1 MRKRFISLLLLIS
14 TLLCLCSCSGKD
26 ANSTFSIRFIDV
38 GQGDSALVEC
48 DGHYML
54 IDGGETTAGNTVY
67 NVLEENGIQKL
78 DILVVSHLHTDHY
91 GGLTKALTYAS
102 SIGVT
107 LSNAEYK
114 DSKAFRDFEHQLQ
127 INGSKIT
134 VPAPGDTYELGSAK
148 VEVIYSSAEEAN
160 DSLVLMITYG
170 DTRFLFTGD
179 IEDAAQTKIACLHM

>member
-1 MRKRFISLLLLIS
+1 M
-14 TLLCLCSCSGKD
+14 
-26 ANSTFSIRFIDV
+26 
-38 GQGDSALVEC
+38 VEC

-54 IDGGETTAGNTVY
+54 IDGGETTAGDTVY
-67 NVLEENGIQKL
+67 NVLEEQGIQKL
-78 DILVVSHLHTDHY
+78 DVLVFSHLHTDHY

-134 VPAPGDTYELGSAK
+134 VDSA
-148 VEVIYSSAEEAN
+148 
-160 DSLVLMITYG
+160 
-170 DTRFLFTGD
+170 
-179 IEDAAQTKIACLHM
+179 